1 MAKCIIGGMD
11 VHERNIKVMWAAQ
24 NGKPVVR
31 DFANSCDGRWDLIT
45 RLRTQAR
52 QNGCQQIVLCYEA
65 SCLGFGLYDEL
76 TDAGITCHVL
86 APSLIRKSRKDV
98 KRKTDLADAKMLFE
112 TLRGHVLAGNDLP
125 TVWIPP
131 KELRADREL
140 VRMRLTVANK
150 VTEIKSQIGM
160 LLKKNELRRP
170 KDAGKG
176 WTADYRKWLQ
186 GLTSQP
192 DLLAPMIQL
201 VLGSLLRQLASM
213 ETEEEG
219 LDKAILE
226 LAETPRYQAQ
236 CRAISG
242 AIKGVGILTAM
253 VFLTELG
260 DLSRFRNRRQLA
272 SFLGLTPSSDESGE
286 VTNRKGHIC
295 RCGPSRV
302 RWMLCQASWSHIA
315 HTPAAREAYDRIR
328 KNSDKLKKVGLVA
341 TMRRLA
347 IIMWHKGMEATTGI
361 TALTAA

>member
-1 MAKCIIGGMD
+1 MAKCIISGMD
-11 VHERNIKVMWAAQ
+11 VHERSIKVMWAAQ

-45 RLRTQAR
+45 RLRAQAR
-52 QNGCQQIVLCYEA
+52 QNGCQQIVVCYEA

-76 TDAGITCHVL
+76 SAEGITCHVL
-86 APSLIRKSRKDV
+86 APSLIRKSHRDV

-112 TLRGHVLAGNDLP
+112 TLRGHVLAGNELP
-125 TVWIPP
+125 AVWIPP

-140 VRMRLTVANK
+140 VRMRLSVANRQ
-150 VTEIKSQIGM
+150 TEIKNQISM
-160 LLKKNELRRP
+160 LLKKHELRRP
-170 KDAGKG
+170 KNAGKG
-176 WTADYRKWLQ
+176 WTAAYRQWLQ
-186 GLTSQP
+186 SLTTRP
-192 DLLAPMIQL
+192 DLLAPPIGL
-201 VLGSLLRQLASM
+201 VLGSLLRQLDSM
-213 ETEEEG
+213 ETEEER
-219 LDKAILE
+219 LDTAILA

-236 CRAISG
+236 CMAMCR

-286 VTNRKGHIC
+286 VTDRKGHIC

-302 RWMLCQASWSHIA
+302 RWMLCQAAWCHIA
-315 HTPAAREAYDRIR
+315 HTPAARETYDRIR
-328 KNSDKLKKVGLVA
+328 KKSDKLKKVGLVA

-347 IIMWHKGMEATTGI
+347 ILMWH
-361 TALTAA
+361 TALDAKMGTAA

>member
-11 VHERNIKVMWAAQ
+11 VHEKSIKVMWAAHD
-24 NGKPVVR
+24 GKPVAR

-45 RLRTQAR
+45 RLRAQAR
-52 QNGCQQIVLCYEA
+52 QNGCRGIVLCYEA

-76 TDAGITCHVL
+76 TEAGITCHVL

-140 VRMRLTVANK
+140 VRMRLSVANT

-160 LLKKNELRRP
+160 LLKKNQLRRP

-186 GLTSQP
+186 GLIGQP
-192 DLLAPMIQL
+192 DVLPRMIGL
-201 VLGSLLRQLASM
+201 VLSSLLRQLASM

-253 VFLTELG
+253 VFLTEIG

-272 SFLGLTPSSDESGE
+272 SFLGLTPSSAESGE

-347 IIMWHKGMEATTGI
+347 ILMWHKGMEATTGI
-361 TALTAA
+361 PALAAA

>member
-11 VHERNIKVMWAAQ
+11 VHERSIKMMWAAHD
-24 NGKPVVR
+24 GKPVAR
-31 DFANSCDGRWDLIT
+31 DFANTCDGRWALIS
-45 RLRTQAR
+45 RLKSEAQE
-52 QNGCQQIVLCYEA
+52 NGWRQIVVCYEA

-125 TVWIPP
+125 KVWIPP
-131 KELRADREL
+131 KELRDDREL
-140 VRMRLTVANK
+140 VRMRLTVGNK
-150 VTEIKSQIGM
+150 VTEIKSQVGM
-160 LLKKNELRRP
+160 VLKKNELRRP
-170 KDAGKG
+170 ESAGHG
-176 WTADYRKWLQ
+176 WTAGYREWLQ
-186 GLTSQP
+186 NLTSQQ
-192 DLLAPMIQL
+192 DLLAPMARL
-201 VLGSLLRQLASM
+201 VLGSLLRQLHGM
-213 ETEEEG
+213 ETEQEG
-219 LDKAILE
+219 LDKAIFA

-253 VFLTELG
+253 VFLTEIG

-347 IIMWHKGMEATTGI
+347 ILMWHKGMEATTGT
-361 TALTAA
+361 TALAAA